1 MPSPANRVHSLRTW
15 RSRSTSCAA
24 YRLKLRDKDIGLDGA
39 EKSCL
44 NQLEKIKAQKAAYNK
59 DKPAAALQTE
69 GTIPTPTPKATMPP
83 KPQVYNLEEDDHT
96 MLPGRKGR
104 KTETAEELEAKQREE
119 AVDSP
124 GSFTVISS

>member
-44 NQLEKIKAQKAAYNK
+44 NQLGKIKAQKAAYNK
-59 DKPAAALQTE
+59 DKPAAAPQTE
-69 GTIPTPTPKATMPP
+69 GPIMQCYQAAKA
-83 KPQVYNLEEDDHT
+83 
-96 MLPGRKGR
+96 GRPSR
-104 KTETAEELEAKQREE
+104 RRSWRQSRERRRWTALVPSR
-119 AVDSP
+119 
-124 GSFTVISS
+124 